1 LLVDASD
8 VNTALLARGGGALRL
23 RARGR
28 RPATVQVLLNAV
40 NVNTAQIAE
49 GHVEGAGGIVREG
62 NGVSRV
68 ADF

>member
-1 LLVDASD
+1 M
-8 VNTALLARGGGALRL
+8 GGGEKIVKGVGGQAQLL
-23 RARGR
+23 ITGR
-28 RPATVQVLLNAV
+28 SLLNAV